1 MTVETDGLILSFLLD
16 CNALTLAQ
24 QLIFN
29 RVWKD
34 FFVCLSF
41 YAKDVCS
48 QFISALLIFSRTA
61 SLVPSPAHFLLL
73 IAIFL

>member
-1 MTVETDGLILSFLLD
+1 MSFLFD
-16 CNALTLAQ
+16 CNALILAQ

-34 FFVCLSF
+34 VFVCLHF
-41 YAKDVCS
+41 YSKDVCS
-48 QFISALLIFSRTA
+48 QFISALLIFSTTA

-73 IAIFL
+73 IVIFL

>member
-1 MTVETDGLILSFLLD
+1 MPIDADSLILPFILD
-16 CNALTLAQ
+16 CNALIFVQ

-29 RVWKD
+29 RVWKH
-34 FFVCLSF
+34 FFVCLS
-41 YAKDVCS
+41 YSMGVCS

-73 IAIFL
+73 IVIFL